1 MVVLMETDMYCTA
14 LMEMPVPHSALNQIP
29 SQSTTASQVGKFV
42 CSQFGGVQYP
52 VDYDPGA

>member
-1 MVVLMETDMYCTA
+1 METDMYCTA
-14 LMEMPVPHSALNQIP
+14 LMEMPVPLSALNQIP

-42 CSQFGGVQYP
+42 RSQFSGVEHP